1 MSEPQTAQEK
11 HLAYQRSLSRVVGE
25 ACDKFFERKG
35 ITKNKSWK
43 EQNDLHFKKGKRK
56 WLTINDLRGGV
67 CRAAV
72 TRWCSTSYEAKVCTP
87 FRACQEKND
96 TKKK

>member
-56 WLTINDLRGGV
+56 
-67 CRAAV
+67 
-72 TRWCSTSYEAKVCTP
+72 
-87 FRACQEKND
+87 
-96 TKKK
+96 